1 LVFNRIILLY
11 ITNYA
16 ETLTDEAIIHNIRQG
31 GQARDAA
38 LQHLYLRAGVRE
50 AVARVVADTGG
61 AQTDAQDVFQEAFV
75 LFDRN
80 VREGKFDGRSS
91 LTTYLVAIAKWHWL
105 NVRRREG
112 RYTQLE
118 PAQHEGTADSPEVTT
133 IQAEQRAM
141 LTAALDQIGER
152 CKQLL
157 TLYQMSC
164 SMTEIADLMGYQTP
178 DVAKKEAYRC
188 RLKLRERLM
197 ATKEF

>member
-1 LVFNRIILLY
+1 M
-11 ITNYA
+11 
-16 ETLTDEAIIHNIRQG
+16 TDETIIHNIRQG

-38 LQHLYLRAGVRE
+38 LQHLYLRSGVRE
-50 AVARVVADTGG
+50 AVARVVSDTGG
-61 AQTDAQDVFQEAFV
+61 SQADAQDVFQEAFV

-118 PAQHEGTADSPEVTT
+118 PAQHEGTTDSPEVTT
-133 IQAEQRAM
+133 IQAEQRDM
-141 LTAALDQIGER
+141 LTAALEQIGER

-157 TLYQMSC
+157 TLYQMNC
-164 SMTEIADLMGYQTP
+164 SMTEIADLMGYQSP